1 MVGADTIA
9 IAERIA
15 RLSSRALRR
24 IAETARTEAPE
35 DANRVL
41 LGVATFAL
49 AFVLCAHAVA
59 LIHAVLVLALIAVG
73 VSAVEA
79 FAALL
84 AVDLVVVLVA
94 VAIGRRLV
102 WQPLLPRTRAQIQQL
117 EETYELLVG

>member
-1 MVGADTIA
+1 MVGAESIA

-15 RLSSRALRR
+15 RLSTRAVGR
-24 IAETARTEAPE
+24 IAQTAKTEAPE

-59 LIHAVLVLALIAVG
+59 LIHGVIVLTLVALGATAI
-73 VSAVEA
+73 EA
-79 FAALL
+79 FSGLL
-84 AVDLVVVLVA
+84 ASDLLVVLVA
-94 VAIGRRLV
+94 VAVGRRLV